1 MQKGLHG
8 GTVHDQP
15 GGQPLELPNEGWLQ
29 IVTALLN
36 LEQTMRVEREAN
48 VGAINFLFDRHWFGQ
63 KMIDFLGGEDFVRSH
78 RTVR

>member
-1 MQKGLHG
+1 
-8 GTVHDQP
+8 
-15 GGQPLELPNEGWLQ
+15 
-29 IVTALLN
+29 LLN